1 MFWCVEKLH
10 TLKKQQI
17 STLLDESAVSLHF
30 SECVGTVYLQDPTCS
45 KAASDM
51 KLKKTWFANLQL
63 IIKRACQGA
72 RLPQHVFNITSE
84 KVIAGFSGKG
94 VPERVQ

>member
-1 MFWCVEKLH
+1 MCRKIANIEKAPN
-10 TLKKQQI
+10 I
-17 STLLDESAVSLHF
+17 ELLDESATGIYFRDH
-30 SECVGTVYLQDPTCS
+30 VGTAYLEDPTCS
-45 KAASDM
+45 KADSDM
-51 KLKKTWFANLQL
+51 KLRKTWFANLQL

-72 RLPQHVFNITSE
+72 KLPQHVFNITSE

>member
-1 MFWCVEKLH
+1 MK
-10 TLKKQQI
+10 
-17 STLLDESAVSLHF
+17 SATSVYF
-30 SECVGTVYLQDPTCS
+30 RDRVGTVYLEDPTCS

-72 RLPQHVFNITSE
+72 KLPQHVFNITSE
-84 KVIAGFSGKG
+84 KVIAGFSRKG